1 MQGAGKLQAATLRRR
16 LVYLLPGTFDTRE
29 AHLDLLWEA
38 GATGLEER
46 GPNIRVYFDERADL
60 PAEVA
65 DGEWHEE
72 AEQDWQAEF
81 KKNLRPVHAG
91 RVTIVAPW
99 QREEVPAGQ
108 LALVIEPGMAFGTG
122 HHATTRMAV
131 EALGE
136 LDLSGKRVLDVG
148 TGSGVLAMAAAKLG
162 AAETL
167 GVDIDPITIPIARD
181 NARDNGLTSGIRF
194 EEGTLGLD
202 EDAEL
207 FGEAYDVLVANLY
220 AELHDLLAGEY
231 AAQLRLGAP
240 LILTGILT
248 SKLPLVREALD
259 REGFTD
265 VQVRTDG
272 EGAGGEWAL
281 VTARREE

>member
-1 MQGAGKLQAATLRRR
+1 M

-46 GPNIRVYFDERADL
+46 GPGIRVYFDERVTL

-65 DGEWHEE
+65 DGEWHKET
-72 AEQDWQAEF
+72 EQDWQAEF
-81 KKNLRPVHAG
+81 KKNLRPVQAG

-99 QREEVPAGQ
+99 QRDEVPAGQ
-108 LALVIEPGMAFGTG
+108 IPLVIEPGMAFGTG

-131 EALGE
+131 EALGD

-162 AAETL
+162 AAHTL

-194 EEGTLGLD
+194 EEGTLGLANGSL
-202 EDAEL
+202 EDEL
-207 FGEAYDVLVANLY
+207 FGEPYDVLVANLY

-231 AAQLRLGAP
+231 AAVTVPGAP
-240 LILTGILT
+240 LVLTGILT
-248 SKLPLVREALD
+248 SKLELVQAALA
-259 REGFTD
+259 REGFED
-265 VQVRTDG
+265 VQVRTD
-272 EGAGGEWAL
+272 GEWAL
-281 VTARREE
+281 VTARREH

>member
-1 MQGAGKLQAATLRRR
+1 M

-29 AHLDLLWEA
+29 ANLDLLWEA

-46 GPNIRVYFDERADL
+46 GPHIRVYFDERVEL
-60 PAEVA
+60 PAEVQ

-81 KKNLRPVHAG
+81 KKNLKPVQAG
-91 RVTIVAPW
+91 KITIVAPW

-108 LALVIEPGMAFGTG
+108 LPLVIEPGMAFGTG

-131 EALGE
+131 EALGD
-136 LDLSGKRVLDVG
+136 LDLGGKRVLDVG

-162 AAETL
+162 AAYTL

-181 NARDNGLTSGIRF
+181 NARDNGLTEGIRF
-194 EEGTLGLD
+194 EEGTLGLED
-202 EDAEL
+202 DAEL

-231 AAQLRLGAP
+231 AAQMKPGAP

-248 SKLPLVREALD
+248 SKLELVQAALE
-259 REGFTD
+259 REGFED
-265 VQVRTDG
+265 VQVRTD
-272 EGAGGEWAL
+272 GEWAL
-281 VTARREE
+281 VTARREH